1 MSTQDMNTT
10 DALRA
15 ILDNLEAE
23 QALKNQ
29 IDAVSYLNQPDKL
42 AISSN
47 DGEQAQVN
55 YNGQFQNAFYNFTI
69 NLPRPAVNVKTL
81 ELLSA
86 NIPQAQ
92 VNIPDEALIF
102 FYYRIKTAT
111 TNDGTQT
118 IFVEEPSIDNIN
130 YIRLLPSYYKQE
142 LVQEYPTLGFNRTFA
157 NYADLAE
164 ELVKACANDL
174 IYEKTT
180 GDYGTF
186 IPNDISITYNQ
197 VNNKFEFTGN
207 NTDEAWTI
215 PTWNSAI
222 ITNQT
227 SIINN
232 DGTITYN
239 VFNNT
244 SIVAGNTFNVA
255 SNTGTG
261 NNGNFTAIEPTD
273 INKITANITTQTT
286 NGTNGTI
293 LRTYQLNAIVTRLSV
308 NYISIINN
316 NISTP
321 TPAPTINAWV
331 TSPQVYLPL
340 AKVSYLGINYVCI
353 YENNGIEPIGNVN
366 STTYWIPLNWSA
378 SYDYSNIRAA
388 PYNLGW
394 PVFYNGL
401 YYQNITTGGNL
412 NKRPDLNLGTY
423 WALTYNWQVYT
434 GTRGYTY
441 LSAGYEDPVVFEFAQ
456 QVKELSLTWDFDFN
470 GRDPVGYELFSIPPQ
485 PIAQG
490 QTLNLRL
497 GFTWDGIYTWSY
509 NTIFTGNLALVFKYG
524 NIQSMLFNRLR
535 PVPLYRLTLLPEAG
549 LTTPIDFGDPYTA
562 TTYTADAFC
571 NLVYSSI
578 VSIYT
583 SIIGPSTTDTQRNT
597 NLLSIVPMDCNNL
610 GVTFY
615 QPTLTN
621 KYNNIVKDI

>member
-1 MSTQDMNTT
+1 MTSQDMNTT

-23 QALKNQ
+23 QALKNKNDT
-29 IDAVSYLNQPDKL
+29 ISYLNQPDKL

-55 YNGQFQNAFYNFTI
+55 YNGQFQNSFYNFTVS
-69 NLPRPAVNVKTL
+69 LPRPAVNVKTL

-92 VNIPDEALIF
+92 VNIPDESLIF
-102 FYYRIKTAT
+102 FYYRIKTYT
-111 TNDGTQT
+111 SNDGSKTFFQ
-118 IFVEEPSIDNIN
+118 EEPDIDTIN

-142 LVQEYPTLGFNRTFA
+142 LVQNYPTLGFNRTFA
-157 NYADLAE
+157 NYADLAT
-164 ELVKACANDL
+164 ELAKACANDL

-180 GDYGTF
+180 GAYGTF

-207 NTDEAWTI
+207 NSGQTWVPITWT
-215 PTWNSAI
+215 
-222 ITNQT
+222 
-227 SIINN
+227 
-232 DGTITYN
+232 
-239 VFNNT
+239 
-244 SIVAGNTFNVA
+244 AG
-255 SNTGTG
+255 
-261 NNGNFTAIEPTD
+261 
-273 INKITANITTQTT
+273 
-286 NGTNGTI
+286 
-293 LRTYQLNAIVTRLSV
+293 TYQLNDIVRRLSV
-308 NYISIINN
+308 NYISISDNN
-316 NISTP
+316 TSTP
-321 TPAPTINAWV
+321 AAIPTINAWV

-378 SYDYSNIRAA
+378 SSDYSNIRGA

-394 PVFYNGL
+394 PVVYNGL

-434 GTRGYTY
+434 GTTGYTY
-441 LSAGYEDPVVFEFAQ
+441 LSAGYEDPIVYQFAQ
-456 QVKELSLTWDFDFN
+456 DIQELSSLWDFDFN
-470 GRDPVGYELFSIPPQ
+470 DLDPIGFELYSIPPQ
-485 PIAQG
+485 PIAQY

-497 GFTWDGIYTWSY
+497 GFTWDGIYTWNS
-509 NTIFTGNLALVFKYG
+509 NTILTGSAEDVYRNG
-524 NIQSMLFNRLR
+524 SIPIMLFNRLR
-535 PVPLYRLTLLPEAG
+535 PVPLYRLLIAEPPLLG
-549 LTTPIDFGDPYTA
+549 DTIDYGDPYTA

-571 NLVYSSI
+571 NLVYSSV

-597 NLLSIVPMDCNNL
+597 NLLSIVPMNCSNL
-610 GVTFY
+610 GITFY
-615 QPTLTN
+615 EPRISN
-621 KYNNIVKDI
+621 KYNRVMKDIYQIYFEFRREDGEPYYFSNNAIITLQLGLTY